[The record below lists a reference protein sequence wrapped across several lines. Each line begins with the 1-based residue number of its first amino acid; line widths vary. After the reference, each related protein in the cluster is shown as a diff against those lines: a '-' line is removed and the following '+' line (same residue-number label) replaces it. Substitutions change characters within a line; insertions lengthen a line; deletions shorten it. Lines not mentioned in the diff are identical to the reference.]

1 MLSLRMVH
9 RLTRRALGGVLVLAF
24 GGVCCG
30 TPNVGL
36 SLTLAQSVAAKAAWY
51 EVGAYR
57 DASCGPITNLLGNG
71 VPEGWTARLAFEPG
85 DANPPSFGE
94 IPNASYA
101 FAAVAR
107 NAKCGIIAQGC
118 KVLDVGNT
126 SQVIIPLDANDTATG
141 ECPNGTTCQ
150 AGSCIPANDNRD
162 PSIGADCSLE
172 LLGAGPLAT
181 PLTSSGTVVSA
192 PAIGLTSTGFVIA
205 YREVDANGSSARV
218 TVLPLDSSGG
228 ALTPIQPGLPQ
239 PCAASAET
247 DGVGMIVLADQPL
260 LALAK
265 APCGDSPQ
273 LQLLDFRRSPPKFIV
288 STQDNA
294 RRVTLGASRSATALP
309 GNASPN
315 IVVYTSGGVGN
326 IALMSPDTGI
336 VAVNGKVGTFGGVS
350 VTDSWVA
357 GNEKVL
363 ALLAVGG
370 GDPNATVN
378 DAGVDSGLAND
389 PSNTPTSTLR
399 LLILPS
405 NTAVD
410 SITSPST
417 PRAPV
422 TFSGIWGSIAASG
435 SRVVV
440 LSDGTGG
447 RSATYRAF
455 DQGNDTPQDINGFSV
470 EGDSK
475 VTTGDVAIA
484 NNRAY
489 FATLQAGGIS
499 LNVYANATT
508 TLTPLRT
515 SLFSRE
521 TRISAI
527 NLVRDGRVSVAAS
540 DSRVAVVWTTGQKLI
555 ANDVTGGYAVFAC
568 TQ

>member
-1 MLSLRMVH
+1 MVSSRMVH
-9 RLTRRALGGVLVLAF
+9 RLARGAIGGVLVVAV
-24 GGVCCG
+24 GGACRG

-36 SLTLAQSVAAKAAWY
+36 SLTLAKSVATQATWY

-57 DASCGPITNLLGNG
+57 NGSCGPITKLLGNG
-71 VPEGWTARLAFEPG
+71 VPDGWTARLAFQPD
-85 DANPPSFGE
+85 DASPPSFGQ
-94 IPNASYA
+94 IPNDSYA

-107 NAKCGIIAQGC
+107 NAKCGVVAQGC
-118 KVLDVGNT
+118 KVLDVGDT
-126 SQVIIPLDANDTATG
+126 SQVIIPLDATDTATG
-141 ECPNGTTCQ
+141 ECASGTTCQ

-162 PSIGADCSLE
+162 PSVGADCSLE

-181 PLTSSGTVVSA
+181 PLTSSGTLVSA

-205 YREVDANGSSARV
+205 YREVDSNGSSARV
-218 TVLPLDSSGG
+218 TVLPIDSAGG
-228 ALTPIQPGLPQ
+228 ALTPVRPSLPE
-239 PCAASAET
+239 PCAASDET
-247 DGVGMIVLADQPL
+247 DGVGMIVMSDQPL

-273 LQLLDFRRSPPKFIV
+273 LQLLDFRSSPPKFIV
-288 STQDNA
+288 STKDGA
-294 RRVTLGASRSATALP
+294 PRVTLGASRAATTLP
-309 GNASPN
+309 DKS
-315 IVVYTSGGVGN
+315 VVVFTSGGVGN

-336 VAVNGKVGTFGGVS
+336 VAPNGTFGGDN
-350 VTDSWVA
+350 VTTSWVT
-357 GNEKVL
+357 GNDKVL

-370 GDPNATVN
+370 GDPGATPG

-389 PSNTPTSTLR
+389 PTATPTTTLR

-405 NTAVD
+405 NTAID
-410 SITSPST
+410 AITSPST

-422 TFSGIWGSIAASG
+422 TFPGVWGSIAASG
-435 SRVVV
+435 SRVIV

-470 EGDSK
+470 EGDND

-489 FATLQAGGIS
+489 FATLKQGGIS

-521 TRISAI
+521 TRISAT
-527 NLVRDGRVSVAAS
+527 NRVRDGRVAVAAS
-540 DSRVAVVWTTGQKLI
+540 DSRVAVVWTTAQKLV